1 MIKLLLSDMDGT
13 LLPFGATTV
22 SQRTHEAILAA
33 QQAGIH
39 FGPASGRDRAALL
52 PAFYGDQRCVS
63 TGIMANG
70 KQVFLNGE
78 LILRRSLP
86 QDAIMRLGE
95 ALLPFEGSFALANV
109 VSEDPFSP
117 TTSYALGV
125 AAGDEAARANIA
137 SARQAITPADELPA
151 DGAVISAGIYVD
163 TRLNAV
169 DDLRRIAESTCPDL
183 AFPQPSPFFLDVI
196 ERGWTKASALSAL
209 LDAMGVT
216 PEEVA
221 YFGDSENDLTMLEAV
236 PNSYAVANASPE
248 ARDAARQHIGPC
260 EEDAVAQFIEDLL
273 A

>member
-1 MIKLLLSDMDGT
+1 MIKLILSDMDGT
-13 LLPFGATTV
+13 LLPFGAVTV
-22 SQRTHEAILAA
+22 SQRTHEAVLAA

-78 LILRRSLP
+78 
-86 QDAIMRLGE
+86 

-109 VSEDPFSP
+109 ISEDPYSP
-117 TTSYALGV
+117 TTSYALGI
-125 AAGDEAARANIA
+125 AAGDEAARVNIA
-137 SARQAITPADELPA
+137 GARQAITPADELPS
-151 DGAVISAGIYVD
+151 DGAVISAGIFVD

-221 YFGDSENDLTMLEAV
+221 YFGDSENDLTMLEAI

>member
-137 SARQAITPADELPA
+137 SARQAITPADELPS
-151 DGAVISAGIYVD
+151 DGAVISAGIFVD